1 MQEISAD
8 RLKRLIGWVIAALI
22 LAAMAC
28 QSVTDLSQP
37 RKTAW
42 IELSETELQ
51 SILQSGLDSLP
62 DEDRLFRT
70 ITSVNVQNYETRVS
84 ATYSKPDGTI
94 SGADWKL
101 RLEIRNS
108 QLFARVDASDLEGV
122 SSDDPRLD
130 ALSQSISQTLTQAI
144 VQDHRAVSFDWIE
157 NQPDSLRIKIS
168 YR

>member
-70 ITSVNVQNYETRVS
+70 ITSVNVQNYET
-84 ATYSKPDGTI
+84 TYSKPDGTI

-101 RLEIRNS
+101 ELEIRDS

-168 YR
+168 YH